1 MSRKNGFVGSIL
13 ALIVILAAFA
23 PGALAVPIGYVV
35 DNQENLSTIDLSNA
49 NTTLIGGTGV
59 FFEGLALSP
68 GGTLYGTDDTGNLW
82 TINTTTAVPTLIGG
96 TGLGDL
102 EALAFNGSTLVTAT
116 NAAAGVALYSLN
128 TSTAAPTLLAN
139 TSPLIVDQGAT
150 SMTDID
156 STTAF
161 IIAGYQN
168 TPQTLDSVNL
178 STGAVTTIGSTGLT
192 DVAGI
197 FGLALSG
204 GTLYGVGDIGNEYTL
219 NQTTGAATP
228 LAESSGDQF
237 FLDLTLAPEAGPAG
251 GVPEPATLTLLGLG
265 LAGLIGRRMRRS
277 SGR

>member
-1 MSRKNGFVGSIL
+1 MPISVWHSATALGSKL
-13 ALIVILAAFA
+13 
-23 PGALAVPIGYVV
+23 PPP
-35 DNQENLSTIDLSNA
+35 EPRR
-49 NTTLIGGTGV
+49 TTQM
-59 FFEGLALSP
+59 SP
-68 GGTLYGTDDTGNLW
+68 G
-82 TINTTTAVPTLIGG
+82 ISRISA
-96 TGLGDL
+96 
-102 EALAFNGSTLVTAT
+102 
-116 NAAAGVALYSLN
+116 N
-128 TSTAAPTLLAN
+128 TSTAAPTFLAN

-150 SMTDID
+150 AMTDID

-237 FLDLTLAPEAGPAG
+237 FLDLTLAPATGPSRAG
-251 GVPEPATLTLLGLG
+251 
-265 LAGLIGRRMRRS
+265 S
-277 SGR
+277 SDR